1 MWWGSLGGRG
11 RGPGNSIRER
21 EREIDK
27 CQVKEEGM
35 RQEGKGERYHLSPES
50 WWGYRKAVE
59 EEGRGY
65 SDLRNLND
73 GPCSIH
79 TRRKSSGICEFICT
93 LTVLTV
99 RTMTGLE

>member
-1 MWWGSLGGRG
+1 
-11 RGPGNSIRER
+11 
-21 EREIDK
+21 
-27 CQVKEEGM
+27 M

-65 SDLRNLND
+65 SDLRNLNN
-73 GPCSIH
+73 GSCSIH
-79 TRRKSSGICEFICT
+79 TRRMSSGICKFICT

-99 RTMTGLE
+99 RTMMGLELEPIGPCTPGGMLLGAVHSTRN